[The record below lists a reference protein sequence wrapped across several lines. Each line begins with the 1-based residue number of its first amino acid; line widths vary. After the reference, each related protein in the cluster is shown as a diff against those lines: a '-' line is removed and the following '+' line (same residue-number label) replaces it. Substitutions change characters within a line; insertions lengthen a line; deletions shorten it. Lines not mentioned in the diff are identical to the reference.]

1 MDSGIQMFTT
11 DSVSTIS
18 SGKIVAQ
25 TSTFEQTSM
34 TDDDPGIRII
44 GDSKVELVLKNRI
57 TNEEASIDLVNPNN
71 SSNNAKLQIDLPR
84 GSTSIILDQNKRMG
98 IGNIT
103 PEAILH
109 LHNHNNNNSEH
120 FKITNSDSLGLNLVV
135 TTSNTDVKANFGTMW
150 YNSGTTT
157 TVPNALVI
165 RNINGT
171 NRVGI
176 GTSNPGYTL
185 EINGDIN
192 FTGNILSNGQNYSS
206 GYVNYSL
213 PTASGS
219 TLGGV
224 KVGTNL
230 SIDSVTGVLSS
241 TDTTYTVTD
250 GQLSENNFT
259 TTLKTKLDNITYGI
273 ANDNVVKIDHSS
285 VSDDDYAKFTS
296 SGIEGRSFTEV
307 KTDLSLDNVENTA
320 VSTWAGSTNLVT
332 LGTITTGTW
341 GANVINYNK
350 GGTGYSAYTSGQLLI
365 GNSGGGLSKST
376 LTAGSNVTITNGNG
390 TITIASTDTTYTV
403 TDGQLSQRN
412 FTTTLK
418 NKLDSIETNAD
429 VTDSANVASAGA
441 VMNTGN
447 ETIAGTKTFS
457 STIIGSINGNAA
469 TATTAGTV
477 TTAAQP
483 NITSVGTLSSLTV
496 KASGVSSFISEVQNS
511 SGTKVGAWYNTSD
524 GSGQLYIYNHS
535 GGTEKILLH
544 SNGNSYFTGG
554 NVGIGTTSPSY
565 KLDVSGTGRF
575 TGNLTAN
582 LIGDV
587 TGNADTATKIASITN
602 SNIVQLTNTQTLTNK
617 TLTSPTITGTGTI
630 AGTFTG
636 NLTGDVTGNADT
648 ATKIA
653 SITNSNIVQL
663 TDTQTLTN
671 KTLTSPTITG
681 TVTTSGISM
690 GGHLIPTTGDTYD
703 IGSSSKKIRD
713 LYVSD
718 NSLWVGDLHK
728 IQISNGKMKFRK
740 RKNNIVPAS
749 ILEASGQTVEQVTAA
764 ALLHAGKSSLSELNL
779 EHWESYGNTLDVA
792 NRGIGNVRLQDIFAD
807 NANDYEDDFDSGKIY
822 GIANTNAVQIDNA
835 TVSAND
841 YARFTSYGLEGRSFN
856 EVKADLGLNST
867 SSPSFNNLTLSGNL
881 TVNGDTTTISTTNT
895 TVEDTILELSSGT
908 TGTPA
913 NDSGIIIERGDSDN
927 VFMGWD
933 ESSDKFIMGSTT
945 ATGTSSGNLNIT
957 PGTLLV
963 DIEGN
968 ASTVTNGVYTTS
980 SVTVLS
986 DVSSAGSGS
995 IITDTERT
1003 KLSGIAANANN
1014 YSLPTSSTST
1024 LGGVKVDG
1032 STITISDGVISSSPG
1047 YTLPTSSTT
1056 TLGGVKVDGSTI
1068 TINGSGVISSS
1079 GSILSSSSINELS
1092 DISFDTSSIT
1102 NGQSL
1107 VWNSTNNRWEAG
1119 SPSLTCSN

>member
-1 MDSGIQMFTT
+1 
-11 DSVSTIS
+11 
-18 SGKIVAQ
+18 
-25 TSTFEQTSM
+25 
-34 TDDDPGIRII
+34 
-44 GDSKVELVLKNRI
+44 
-57 TNEEASIDLVNPNN
+57 
-71 SSNNAKLQIDLPR
+71 
-84 GSTSIILDQNKRMG
+84 MG

-206 GYVNYSL
+206 GYVNYAL
-213 PTASGS
+213 PTASSS

-250 GQLSENNFT
+250 GQLSEKNFT
-259 TTLKTKLDNITYGI
+259 TSLKTKLDNITYGI

-320 VSTWAGSTNLVT
+320 VSTWSGSTNLVT

-350 GGTGYSAYTSGQLLI
+350 GGTGYSAYTNGQLLI

-390 TITIASTDTTYTV
+390 IITISSTDTTYTV
-403 TDGQLSQRN
+403 TDGQLSQKN
-412 FTTTLK
+412 FTTSLK
-418 NKLDSIETNAD
+418 NKLDGIETNAD

-457 STIIGSINGNAA
+457 STIIGSINGNAE
-469 TATTAGTV
+469 TATKIASITNS
-477 TTAAQP
+477 
-483 NITSVGTLSSLTV
+483 NIVQLTDTQTLTNKTLTSPTITG
-496 KASGVSSFISEVQNS
+496 
-511 SGTKVGAWYNTSD
+511 SGTIT
-524 GSGQLYIYNHS
+524 
-535 GGTEKILLH
+535 GT
-544 SNGNSYFTGG
+544 
-554 NVGIGTTSPSY
+554 
-565 KLDVSGTGRF
+565 F
-575 TGNLTAN
+575 TGNLT
-582 LIGDV
+582 GDV

-602 SNIVQLTNTQTLTNK
+602 SNIVQLTDTQTLTNK
-617 TLTSPTITGTGTI
+617 TLLSPTITGSGTI
-630 AGTFTG
+630 TGTFTG

-681 TVTTSGISM
+681 TVTTSAISM

-703 IGSSSKKIRD
+703 IGSSSKR
-713 LYVSD
+713 
-718 NSLWVGDLHK
+718 
-728 IQISNGKMKFRK
+728 
-740 RKNNIVPAS
+740 
-749 ILEASGQTVEQVTAA
+749 
-764 ALLHAGKSSLSELNL
+764 
-779 EHWESYGNTLDVA
+779 
-792 NRGIGNVRLQDIFAD
+792 
-807 NANDYEDDFDSGKIY
+807 
-822 GIANTNAVQIDNA
+822 
-835 TVSAND
+835 
-841 YARFTSYGLEGRSFN
+841 
-856 EVKADLGLNST
+856 
-867 SSPSFNNLTLSGNL
+867 
-881 TVNGDTTTISTTNT
+881 
-895 TVEDTILELSSGT
+895 
-908 TGTPA
+908 
-913 NDSGIIIERGDSDN
+913 
-927 VFMGWD
+927 
-933 ESSDKFIMGSTT
+933 
-945 ATGTSSGNLNIT
+945 
-957 PGTLLV
+957 
-963 DIEGN
+963 
-968 ASTVTNGVYTTS
+968 
-980 SVTVLS
+980 
-986 DVSSAGSGS
+986 
-995 IITDTERT
+995 
-1003 KLSGIAANANN
+1003 
-1014 YSLPTSSTST
+1014 
-1024 LGGVKVDG
+1024 
-1032 STITISDGVISSSPG
+1032 
-1047 YTLPTSSTT
+1047 
-1056 TLGGVKVDGSTI
+1056 
-1068 TINGSGVISSS
+1068 
-1079 GSILSSSSINELS
+1079 
-1092 DISFDTSSIT
+1092 
-1102 NGQSL
+1102 
-1107 VWNSTNNRWEAG
+1107 
-1119 SPSLTCSN
+1119 